1 MAYTQ
6 ADVDKLKSI
15 IAGGAG
21 LQSMT
26 TAAGETYQFREA
38 DDWLKLLAHMQQE
51 VNAQAGKGST
61 RYAATSKGV

>member
-6 ADVDKLKSI
+6 ADIDKLKSI

-21 LQSMT
+21 LQSLT
-26 TAAGETYQFREA
+26 TASGETYTFRSA
-38 DDWLKLLAHMQQE
+38 DEWLKLLAHMQQE
-51 VNAQAGKGST
+51 VNAQAGTGST